1 MLSRSILILLF
12 ETVVVIPVSPSKVR
26 VSPPATVSAE
36 PESAATTKLVE
47 IAAVPAAV
55 KRPSAST
62 VKVGT

>member
-1 MLSRSILILLF
+1 M
-12 ETVVVIPVSPSKVR
+12 VVIPVSPSKVR